1 MKVNKEDDRR
11 RFFRITD
18 AIGVAYEVIDEAET
32 KASPND
38 PEVKTELNIQALL
51 NQHSEEI
58 NSIILALGNEQPLVA
73 KAVAALNKKIDT
85 LLQFSELDSLAS
97 HQHFQ
102 SVEEASISACG
113 IAFPINESLD
123 VGKKLN
129 LTLYL
134 KPSEE
139 NIHAVGQVIDCKHL
153 IDNDH
158 YLRVEFTDMSDSY
171 RESLIQ
177 HIVQRQG
184 ALLKSLREQLDDSE

>member
-1 MKVNKEDDRR
+1 MKINKEDDRR

-18 AIGVAYEVIDEAET
+18 AIGVAYEIIEEAET
-32 KASPND
+32 KKASND
-38 PEVKTELNIQALL
+38 LEAKPDNNIHTLL
-51 NQHSEEI
+51 NQHNEEI
-58 NSIILALGNEQPLVA
+58 KNIIEALDDDQPLMA
-73 KAVAALNKKIDT
+73 KAVATLNKKIDT
-85 LLQFSELDSLAS
+85 LFHVFELDGLSS

-102 SVEEASISACG
+102 SVDEASISACG
-113 IAFPINESLD
+113 IAFPISESLE

-139 NIHAVGQVIDCKHL
+139 NIHAVGQVVDCKHL

-158 YLRVEFTDMSDSY
+158 YLRVEFTEMSDPY

-184 ALLKSLREQLDDSE
+184 ALLKSLREQLDH